1 MNKKTLLYFKNINM
15 DKANLSYL
23 KKKFNVIET
32 KNLDT
37 SNKLDI
43 FKKKKISLIYCDPSN
58 YYSANYLKK
67 FKNLK
72 CLVSSTT
79 SKGFIDNKYCKLK
92 KIIIICLE
100 NEKKFLTKITPTAE
114 HVFGLILL
122 ITRNY
127 YKAIRSLD
135 KGVFNRRPFGGY
147 GMLSKLKIG
156 IIGYGRLGKI
166 VKKISQGFQ
175 MKSYVCDIKMK
186 NYKSLLKKVIAQSD
200 IITLHIPSKQN
211 FKFFG
216 KTIEKSIKKP
226 FFLINTSRG
235 DVVDE
240 KIIINLLKSEKILGY
255 ATDVLYREFLPKFKL
270 KENIIFKNRR
280 NYNIVITPHIGGSTK
295 DSWKLTEFQVIKKLK

>member
-1 MNKKTLLYFKNINM
+1 MKN
-15 DKANLSYL
+15 
-23 KKKFNVIET
+23 
-32 KNLDT
+32 
-37 SNKLDI
+37 
-43 FKKKKISLIYCDPSN
+43 
-58 YYSANYLKK
+58 

-72 CLVSSTT
+72 YLVSSTT
-79 SKGFIDNKYCKLK
+79 SKGFIDNKYCELK

-127 YKAIRSLD
+127 YQAIKSLD

-147 GMLSKLKIG
+147 AMLSKLKIG

-175 MKSYVCDIKMK
+175 MKFYICDIKMK
-186 NYKSLLKKVIAQSD
+186 NYKSLLKKVISQSD

-216 KTIEKSIKKP
+216 KTIEKLIKKP

-240 KIIINLLKSEKILGY
+240 KMIIKFLKSGKMLGY
-255 ATDVLYREFLPKFKL
+255 ATDVLYQEFLPKFKL

-280 NYNIVITPHIGGSTK
+280 NYNIIITPHIGGSTK
-295 DSWKLTEFQVIKKLK
+295 DAWKLTEFQVIKKLKKIL